1 MTTHSNFVANKL
13 GLDNLILL
21 SNKRCTPFNSLHS
34 DDVNYFKKLP
44 GYDTLRL
51 ILSRAAILV
60 EGPSDE
66 LIVQREYKDKF
77 GLLPIEHGVD
87 VISVRGLSFKRFLD
101 IARRIGRKVAAIT
114 DNDSDYQKNVKDKYV
129 NYDDVD
135 CIEIFA
141 DPRNELNTLEPQFID
156 ANIAIFD
163 DLRKTIGLREDK
175 YPDRDSVL
183 RYMINNKAEWAL
195 KVFEDSQSFNYPQ
208 SLVSHF
214 NGTLMIFPNIFIDEI
229 QDLAGY
235 DLDILKLLF
244 KSESTILCVGD
255 PRQITYLTHWE
266 KKNRKYQCGQIKA
279 FVNDECIKHRNLDKI
294 VIDEELLS
302 RSHRN
307 NSLICEFS
315 SKLYPQ
321 YNATKTCDCDGCH
334 PKDIEH
340 QGVFLV
346 KQKDLN
352 EYMRL
357 YHPVQLRNSRLVK
370 VDERHRAY
378 NYGQSKG
385 MTCIRVI
392 IYPTGPIVTW
402 LKDHDSELMPTSRAD
417 LYVAVTRARFSVAFV
432 IPDEVCEEIRDL
444 PVWVNEINQPG

>member
-1 MTTHSNFVANKL
+1 MKENKL
-13 GLDNLILL
+13 VIAAAGAGKTTFLVEEALKCQDRVLVTTFTIENEKEIRNKFVKACGCIPGHVTIQTWFSFLLQHGVKPYQGVCDPRLFVIDIKGILL
-21 SNKRCTPFNSLHS
+21 VSEQS
-34 DDVNYFKKLP
+34 
-44 GYDTLRL
+44 
-51 ILSRAAILV
+51 
-60 EGPSDE
+60 
-66 LIVQREYKDKF
+66 
-77 GLLPIEHGVD
+77 
-87 VISVRGLSFKRFLD
+87 
-101 IARRIGRKVAAIT
+101 GRKGYNQEQKCYIYYKEEGEFMHHYFSSDMKLYT
-114 DNDSDYQKNVKDKYV
+114 DKLAKFV
-129 NYDDVD
+129 
-135 CIEIFA
+135 FRA
-141 DPRNELNTLEPQFID
+141 NEKSEGRVIKR
-156 ANIAIFD
+156 IS
-163 DLRKTIGLREDK
+163 K
-175 YPDRDSVL
+175 
-183 RYMINNKAEWAL
+183 
-195 KVFEDSQSFNYPQ
+195 
-208 SLVSHF
+208 
-214 NGTLMIFPNIFIDEI
+214 IFPNIFIDEI

-385 MTCIRVI
+385 MTCDRVI

-444 PVWVNEINQPG
+444 PVWVNEINHNGV